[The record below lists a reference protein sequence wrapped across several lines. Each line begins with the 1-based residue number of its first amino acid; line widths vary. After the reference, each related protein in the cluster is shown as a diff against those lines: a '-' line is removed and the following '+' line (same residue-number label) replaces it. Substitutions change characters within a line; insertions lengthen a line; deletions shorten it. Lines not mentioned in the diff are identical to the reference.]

1 MSLNHSPETHQNLL
15 ERIPRTTGKE
25 LREWLDAIDE
35 GPTFLRLEEQA
46 NWLRD
51 EHGLHH
57 GYAAAL
63 AHEHHRR
70 RRCTRTA

>member
-1 MSLNHSPETHQNLL
+1 MSLNHSPETHRNLL
-15 ERIPRTTGKE
+15 DRIPAATGRD
-25 LREWLDAIDE
+25 LREWFSEIEE
-35 GPTFLRLEEQA
+35 GPSFLRLDEQA

-57 GYAAAL
+57 GYASAL

-70 RRCTRTA
+70 RTARSI

>member
-1 MSLNHSPETHQNLL
+1 MSLNHSPETHKNLL
-15 ERIPRTTGKE
+15 DRIPGHTGRN
-25 LREWLDAIDE
+25 LREWFTAMDE
-35 GPTFLRLEEQA
+35 GPSFLRCEDQA

-70 RRCTRTA
+70 RTSRMA

>member
-15 ERIPRTTGKE
+15 RRIPQATGRD
-25 LREWLDAIDE
+25 LREWFSAIEE
-35 GPTFLRLEEQA
+35 GPSFLRVDEQA

-51 EHGLHH
+51 EHGLAH
-57 GYAAAL
+57 GFAAAL

-70 RRCTRTA
+70 RSAHETA